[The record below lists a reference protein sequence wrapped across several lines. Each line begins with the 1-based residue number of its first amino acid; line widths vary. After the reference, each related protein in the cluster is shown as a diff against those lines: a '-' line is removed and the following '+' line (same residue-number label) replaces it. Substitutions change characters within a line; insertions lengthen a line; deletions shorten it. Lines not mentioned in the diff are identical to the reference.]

1 MRKILVVII
10 ALRVAFAVCL
20 YLTDWGTSGNTS
32 RLLITFV
39 QEDAYEPL
47 VDADSAAS
55 DVLSYIGHKMNDVL
69 AMLYAALA
77 IVATM
82 WRLWSKE
89 HEPLALLGAFCRAF
103 TGGDIDFLS
112 RLCYNR
118 GINCLV
124 KVVYKLD

>member
-10 ALRVAFAVCL
+10 ALLVAFAVCL
-20 YLTDWGTSGNTS
+20 YMTDWGTSGNRS

-89 HEPLALLGAFCRAF
+89 HEPLALLGAFCGARY
-103 TGGDIDFLS
+103 L
-112 RLCYNR
+112 L
-118 GINCLV
+118 
-124 KVVYKLD
+124 